1 MAKATAAKTKPAA
14 KKPVKQQ
21 LKSPKKARNTS
32 ASVNKGQISGFL
44 TGIKYKANNPKDPQT
59 SSAQQLLEAYHS
71 QDSDGKHKLIAR
83 YMDEGGIKNLAWVA
97 SYIESS
103 EQQEQELCEN
113 KKGFMTRDE
122 ILGLNG
128 FVVNGNLPEK
138 RAEPVLQALLKKCWE
153 ANGLADAAAK
163 DPCELIQKDADVP
176 ELTMYYYVKTQQRDT
191 NATVKSSKLEQHA
204 SLKQSGLKAVLDKA
218 TGSCDVKIEFPER
231 IDGKNQGRVLK
242 SGKEKMEKEI
252 GQLKDAL
259 CLGKTLNKPEME
271 GLLKEGEKHQM
282 QAQEFV
288 EQKARK
294 QLSVLASLEKNPD
307 ATAEQWLEHTEDMK
321 ATCAK
326 AQVHCDGLKA
336 FRARLNVCL

>member
-1 MAKATAAKTKPAA
+1 MHSNN
-14 KKPVKQQ
+14 
-21 LKSPKKARNTS
+21 SP
-32 ASVNKGQISGFL
+32 G
-44 TGIKYKANNPKDPQT
+44 
-59 SSAQQLLEAYHS
+59 EAYHS
-71 QDSDGKHKLIAR
+71 QDSDGKHKLIVR

-97 SYIESS
+97 SYLESS